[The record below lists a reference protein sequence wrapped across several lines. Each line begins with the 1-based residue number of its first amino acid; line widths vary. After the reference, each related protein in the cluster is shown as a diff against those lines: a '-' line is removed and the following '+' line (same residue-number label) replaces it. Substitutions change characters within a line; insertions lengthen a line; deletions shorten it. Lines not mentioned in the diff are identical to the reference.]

1 MDKIIKK
8 AVLSALASSGL
19 FVGMTALVHGA
30 GAGTAAPSS
39 FYGHE
44 IFAVLH
50 GFLGLLLIMGL
61 MLVLGGLIQMKINGN
76 GFRMIKVGTAM
87 LLVSSVILALSGI
100 YLYSLYRGGSEG
112 TPGSSARSI
121 IKASS
126 RPWVHGIMMEMKEFI
141 GVYVPIIIAMMY
153 VVVKTYGAGFVE
165 NKKARTMFTILLAL
179 AVVWTVVTFGFG
191 AFITK
196 TVPL

>member
-1 MDKIIKK
+1 MNKIIKK
-8 AVLSALASSGL
+8 AVLSAMVSSGL
-19 FVGMTALVHGA
+19 FICMTALVHGA

-61 MLVLGGLIQMKINGN
+61 MLVLGGLIQSRVNGGGFQLIKI
-76 GFRMIKVGTAM
+76 GTAM

>member
-1 MDKIIKK
+1 MNKIIKK
-8 AVLSALASSGL
+8 AVLSAMVSSGL
-19 FVGMTALVHGA
+19 FIGMTALVHGA

-39 FYGHE
+39 LYSHE

-76 GFRMIKVGTAM
+76 GFQMIKVGTAM

-100 YLYSLYRGGSEG
+100 YLYSLYRGGSVGAPE
-112 TPGSSARSI
+112 SARKI
-121 IKASS
+121 IKAST

-165 NKKARTMFTILLAL
+165 NKKARMMFTVLLAL